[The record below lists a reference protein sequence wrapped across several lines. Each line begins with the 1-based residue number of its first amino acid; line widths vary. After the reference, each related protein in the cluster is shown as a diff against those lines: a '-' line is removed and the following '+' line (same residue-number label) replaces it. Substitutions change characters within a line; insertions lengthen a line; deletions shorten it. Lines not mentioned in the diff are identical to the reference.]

1 MRDSL
6 GTKVRNARRE
16 AKIPPE
22 VLAVALGV
30 SVATVFRIERDVSDI
45 SVKRLGQIS
54 AATGKP
60 ISYFIGNA
68 A

>member
-1 MRDSL
+1 MNDSL

-16 AKIPPE
+16 AQIPPE

-45 SVKRLGQIS
+45 SVKRLGQI
-54 AATGKP
+54 AEVTGQP
-60 ISYFIGNA
+60 ISYFIGNVA
-68 A
+68 